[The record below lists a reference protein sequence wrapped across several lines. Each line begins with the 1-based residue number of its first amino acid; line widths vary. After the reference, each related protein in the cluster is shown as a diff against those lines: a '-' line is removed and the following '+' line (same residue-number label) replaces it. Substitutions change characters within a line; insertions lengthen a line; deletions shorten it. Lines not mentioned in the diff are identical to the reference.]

1 MRLQGVVYTET
12 LTSGAEQTIL
22 TLKTSSGSKR
32 GAVFYLSSASISGTA
47 KVYYVR
53 PDGVE
58 ELLQEQVIAS
68 GGVTAL
74 DFDFPIPEAV
84 LKFTPVS
91 STSTVVKAEGFTY

>member
-1 MRLQGVVYTET
+1 MRLQGVVYTDT

-22 TLKTSSGSKR
+22 TLKTTSGSKR

-47 KVYYVR
+47 KVYYVH
-53 PDGVE
+53 PDGSA
-58 ELLQEQVIAS
+58 ELLQEQVIAA
-68 GGVTAL
+68 GEVTAL

-91 STSTVVKAEGFTY
+91 SQSTVVKAEGFTY

>member
-1 MRLQGVVYTET
+1 MRQQGSLYSDT
-12 LTSGAEQTIL
+12 LTSTAEQTIL

-32 GAVFYLSSASISGTA
+32 GAVFYISTASVSGTA

-58 ELLQEQVIAS
+58 ELLEEQVIAT
-68 GGVTAL
+68 GGCTAL

-91 STSTVVKAEGFTY
+91 NSSTAVKAEGFTY